1 MENINTHQDFK
12 KYKNF
17 DLKDFRKQNKIT
29 QTALAKILG
38 ISRST
43 ITKIEGKEIKLSVK
57 VYNLITSKW
66 KN

>member
-1 MENINTHQDFK
+1 MENINTYQDFN

-57 VYNLITSKW
+57 VYNLIQQKW

>member
-1 MENINTHQDFK
+1 MENIKTFKDFQK
-12 KYKNF
+12 FKNF

-29 QTALAKILG
+29 QNGLAMILG

-43 ITKIEGKEIKLSVK
+43 ITKIESKEIKLSAK
-57 VYNLITSKW
+57 VYNLILSKW

>member
-1 MENINTHQDFK
+1 MENINTYQDFK

-57 VYNLITSKW
+57 VYNLIQQKW